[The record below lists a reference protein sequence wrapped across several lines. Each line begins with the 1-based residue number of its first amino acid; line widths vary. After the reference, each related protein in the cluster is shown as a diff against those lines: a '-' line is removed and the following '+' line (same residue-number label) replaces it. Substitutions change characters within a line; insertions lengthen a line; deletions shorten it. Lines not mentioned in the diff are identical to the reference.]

1 MLSKCPLLGVILLG
15 VLLWYTSYVQI
26 NSLLK
31 SLPRKLDSNRTVSE
45 SHHMATN
52 DVPIYTEELAKL
64 AVRPSSWQCVASDDE
79 DPKRGAT
86 NDDTVFAFIHVFKTA
101 GSTMRKFFH
110 QLAYTCHKTWVS
122 LAKCTGVLPSSIQSR
137 GPWKPCM
144 IEEVADGRGR
154 KKAYVNRGGDRPG
167 TISNPRVEKFIDIF
181 GGHMRLGTADS
192 IFPDSPTSTGVR
204 YILFLRDPLERY
216 VSGVLYQNMVKGRG
230 ENLEQVATKIKKRI
244 VDARKNDQ
252 YWDKS
257 LSYLLTPVQRVTGD
271 KKSNN
276 TLSSMVAP
284 PSSQAKARALVA
296 IQNLQTYNVIIGMT
310 ERMPESLTVLRHVFL
325 KNSPENSL
333 KDEAEAV
340 FKKFGLV
347 AAPHTDGAG
356 NHSAPSVSKGGVHQN
371 QSKKKH
377 VSTSAV
383 IAELV
388 KDKEFLIL
396 MEEYVKYER
405 MITNFAWTMHNLQY
419 DSVMRGTIDNL
430 QE

>member
-1 MLSKCPLLGVILLG
+1 
-15 VLLWYTSYVQI
+15 
-26 NSLLK
+26 
-31 SLPRKLDSNRTVSE
+31 
-45 SHHMATN
+45 
-52 DVPIYTEELAKL
+52 
-64 AVRPSSWQCVASDDE
+64 
-79 DPKRGAT
+79 
-86 NDDTVFAFIHVFKTA
+86 
-101 GSTMRKFFH
+101 
-110 QLAYTCHKTWVS
+110 
-122 LAKCTGVLPSSIQSR
+122 
-137 GPWKPCM
+137 
-144 IEEVADGRGR
+144 
-154 KKAYVNRGGDRPG
+154 
-167 TISNPRVEKFIDIF
+167 
-181 GGHMRLGTADS
+181 MRLGTCDS

-204 YILFLRDPLERY
+204 YILFLRDPVERY
-216 VSGVLYQNMVKGRG
+216 VSSVLYQNKVKGRV

-257 LSYLLTPVQRVTGD
+257 LSYLLTPVQRVKGV
-271 KKSNN
+271 KKSNS
-276 TLSSMVAP
+276 TLSSMVAT
-284 PSSQAKARALVA
+284 PSSQAKARALLA
-296 IQNLQTYNVIIGMT
+296 IQNLHTYNVIIGMT
-310 ERMPESLTVLRHVFL
+310 ERMPESLIVLRHVFL

-333 KDEAEAV
+333 KDKAEAV

-347 AAPHTDGAG
+347 APHTDGAG

-405 MITNFAWTMHNLQY
+405 MITNFAWTMQNLQY